1 MVTNEVSIGHPARV
15 ARGDPPRSIPPYE
28 VGALPRT
35 RTDHQIVG
43 GRHLSNSFLSRLAQ
57 PFRHESTSAG
67 ALAPAQEATVPAS
80 LSAALHRSL
89 VRPSEKDG
97 DLGRLPP
104 ASAHNRVTSRMSSSD
119 MPAIFHRF
127 LSKAEV
133 LSSNLDVGSAPPSR
147 VESGF
152 SPSRSLPLAIG
163 KSHDA
168 SESRRCRDI
177 EVTIFQR
184 PDHEVGG
191 PGLFYIHDGGMIM
204 GDRFTDI
211 QTVLPWVR
219 QFDAVGVTVEYRLA
233 LEHPDPVP
241 VEDSYAGLL
250 WTAAHAAELGF
261 DGERLVVAGGSAGG
275 GLAAGVSL
283 LARDRRGPRPLGS
296 MLFYPMLDDR
306 NQTVSSRQYVDTG
319 TWSRGTNDIGW
330 DALLG
335 ERRLTDQVS
344 IYAAP
349 TRAADL
355 SGLPP
360 TFVDCGSAEVFR
372 DEDIAYASGIWK
384 DGGVCELHVWP
395 GAWHGPETVVPDA
408 SVSRAMVAAR
418 TARLRRLLGE

>member
-1 MVTNEVSIGHPARV
+1 M
-15 ARGDPPRSIPPYE
+15 
-28 VGALPRT
+28 
-35 RTDHQIVG
+35 
-43 GRHLSNSFLSRLAQ
+43 
-57 PFRHESTSAG
+57 
-67 ALAPAQEATVPAS
+67 
-80 LSAALHRSL
+80 
-89 VRPSEKDG
+89 
-97 DLGRLPP
+97 
-104 ASAHNRVTSRMSSSD
+104 
-119 MPAIFHRF
+119 
-127 LSKAEV
+127 
-133 LSSNLDVGSAPPSR
+133 
-147 VESGF
+147 
-152 SPSRSLPLAIG
+152 
-163 KSHDA
+163 
-168 SESRRCRDI
+168 
-177 EVTIFQR
+177 
-184 PDHEVGG
+184 GG
-191 PGLFYIHDGGMIM
+191 PGLFYIHGGGMIM
-204 GDRFTDI
+204 RDRFTDI

-233 LEHPDPVP
+233 PEHPDPVP

-250 WTAAHAAELGF
+250 WTAAHADELGF
-261 DGERLVVAGGSAGG
+261 DGERLVVVGGSAGG
-275 GLAAGVSL
+275 GLAAGVTL

-349 TRAADL
+349 IRAADL

-418 TARLRRLLGE
+418 TGWLRRLLGE